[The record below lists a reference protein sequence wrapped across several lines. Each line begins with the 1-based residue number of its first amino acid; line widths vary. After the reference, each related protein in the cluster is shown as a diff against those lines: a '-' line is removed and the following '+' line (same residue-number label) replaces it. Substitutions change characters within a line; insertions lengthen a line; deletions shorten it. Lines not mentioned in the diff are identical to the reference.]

1 MDGAALE
8 TKRLDSLIAEHTAIT
23 GAYEAAR
30 QAQLTRLVIFSGIM
44 SAVFAIVLEVQTQT
58 VRIVLSFIGVL
69 TSIYWAMALT
79 KDHLMAEMRFKYGKL
94 VEDRLDVALQLQNPN
109 PADAGLRIKA
119 EFFRYFDTNVYVGV
133 AYWARVA
140 SEINPKAKILFVFAD
155 KYLHFTVPLASL
167 IMWTIILVL
176 SFAATSSLW
185 GSSNSKEFEV
195 SDMVEVMRKVH
206 AALVNETAV
215 VAAAAGDVHDHD
227 IHGRLAIP

>member
-1 MDGAALE
+1 MDIATLE
-8 TKRLDSLIAEHTAIT
+8 TTRLDSLIAEHTAIT

-44 SAVFAIVLEVQTQT
+44 SAVFAIVLDVHTQT

-69 TSIYWAMALT
+69 TSIYWTMALT
-79 KDHLMAEMRFKYGKL
+79 KDHLMAEMRFEYGKL
-94 VEDRLDVALQLQNPN
+94 VEHRLDVALQLQNPN
-109 PADAGLRIKA
+109 PAEAGMQIKP
-119 EFFRYFDTNVYVGV
+119 EFFRYFDTNAYLGV

-140 SEINPKAKILFVFAD
+140 PRNDSIAKIVFVAV
-155 KYLHFTVPLASL
+155 KYLHFTVPLVSL

-176 SFAATSSLW
+176 SFAATSWLW

-206 AALVNETAV
+206 AALVNETV